1 MSPSPKSTV
10 FLTFSV
16 RRKQKI
22 WFGAGCS
29 ANGLWNILRTSPT
42 MLVKSRSNV
51 FFLLKN
57 LSPNLS
63 PSRMSLFRLWDLKF
77 SVIWRQYS
85 SQSLNGHLPTTDSK
99 RTQEGVP
106 ALSSFPGRFPEKM
119 GEAGN
124 ALLRYLYLTFYIG
137 SHFSITDTKGVRD
150 TRSWLQCF
158 SRTPRVSPDL
168 THFPA
173 HYHISG
179 CAESVYSYAICHT
192 LPFIQWLPLP
202 LTLLKTLF
210 SGDRKWS

>member
-1 MSPSPKSTV
+1 MSPSPKCTV

-29 ANGLWNILRTSPT
+29 AKGLWNILRASPT

-99 RTQEGVP
+99 RTKEGVP
-106 ALSSFPGRFPEKM
+106 ALTSFPGCFPEKM
-119 GEAGN
+119 GGAGN
-124 ALLRYLYLTFYIG
+124 ALLQYLYLTFYIG
-137 SHFSITDTKGVRD
+137 SHFSITDTKVVRD

-158 SRTPRVSPDL
+158 SRTPRVSSGL

-179 CAESVYSYAICHT
+179 STESVYSYTICQT

-210 SGDRKWS
+210 SGDRK

>member
-1 MSPSPKSTV
+1 M
-10 FLTFSV
+10 
-16 RRKQKI
+16 
-22 WFGAGCS
+22 
-29 ANGLWNILRTSPT
+29 
-42 MLVKSRSNV
+42 
-51 FFLLKN
+51 
-57 LSPNLS
+57 
-63 PSRMSLFRLWDLKF
+63 
-77 SVIWRQYS
+77 IWRQYS
-85 SQSLNGHLPTTDSK
+85 SQSLNGQLPTTDSK
-99 RTQEGVP
+99 RTKEGVP

-124 ALLRYLYLTFYIG
+124 ALLQYLYLTFYIG

-158 SRTPRVSPDL
+158 SRTPRVSPGL

-179 CAESVYSYAICHT
+179 CAESVYSYTICQT

-210 SGDRKWS
+210 SGDRKWSWILSRYIFNNWISFWWYKRRGFFSENEMPHEGTFKFLYWPT

>member
-1 MSPSPKSTV
+1 
-10 FLTFSV
+10 
-16 RRKQKI
+16 
-22 WFGAGCS
+22 
-29 ANGLWNILRTSPT
+29 

-57 LSPNLS
+57 LIPNLS

-119 GEAGN
+119 GEAGK

-158 SRTPRVSPDL
+158 SRTPRVSSGL

-210 SGDRKWS
+210 SGDRKWSWI